1 MSFRSVLVA
10 VDGSRHSD
18 MALEHAIEL
27 ARDGNAR
34 LTILTATPPPAGVSL
49 TGPGAIAAAAAA
61 ARMEQDFDD
70 VLRAAADCVPDDL
83 PVTTVHASG
92 HPAQAILNEME
103 RGHHDLIVMGSR
115 GLGLA
120 RALMGSVSHRVL
132 RHAPAAVLIVHAEGE
147 REAGAPEASDQEA
160 RGASVSR

>member
-1 MSFRSVLVA
+1 MSFHRILVA

-18 MALEHAIEL
+18 MALAHAIEL

-34 LTILTATPPPAGVSL
+34 LTILTATPSPPGVAL
-49 TGPGAIAAAAAA
+49 TGPGAAAIAAPAAGI
-61 ARMEQDFDD
+61 EHDFDAL
-70 VLRAAADCVPDDL
+70 LREAVDRVPDDL

-92 HPAQAILNEME
+92 PPAHAILSEVK
-103 RGHHDLIVMGSR
+103 RGDHDLIVMGSR

-132 RHAPAAVLIVHAEGE
+132 RHAPGAVLIVHAADEPD
-147 REAGAPEASDQEA
+147 ADAPEAADQA
-160 RGASVSR
+160 GLGASVSR

>member
-1 MSFRSVLVA
+1 MSFHRILVA

-18 MALEHAIEL
+18 MALAHAIEL

-34 LTILTATPPPAGVSL
+34 LTILTATPSPPGVAL
-49 TGPGAIAAAAAA
+49 TGPAAAAIAATAAGI
-61 ARMEQDFDD
+61 EHDFDAL
-70 VLRAAADCVPDDL
+70 LREAVDRVPDDL

-92 HPAQAILNEME
+92 PPAHAILSEVE
-103 RGHHDLIVMGSR
+103 RGNHDLIVMGSR

-132 RHAPAAVLIVHAEGE
+132 RHAPGAVLIVHAADESDADAL
-147 REAGAPEASDQEA
+147 EAADQA
-160 RGASVSR
+160 GRGASVSR

>member
-18 MALEHAIEL
+18 MALAHAIEL

-34 LTILTATPPPAGVSL
+34 LTIVTATPPPPGVSL
-49 TGPGAIAAAAAA
+49 TGPGAAVAAAAVS
-61 ARMEQDFDD
+61 RMEHDFDEI
-70 VLRAAADCVPDDL
+70 LRAAADRVPDDL

-92 HPAQAILNEME
+92 PPAQAILNEME
-103 RGHHDLIVMGSR
+103 RGDHDLIVMGSR

-147 REAGAPEASDQEA
+147 PEAGAPEASDQEG

>member
-1 MSFRSVLVA
+1 MSA
-10 VDGSRHSD
+10 
-18 MALEHAIEL
+18 M
-27 ARDGNAR
+27 
-34 LTILTATPPPAGVSL
+34 T
-49 TGPGAIAAAAAA
+49 
-61 ARMEQDFDD
+61 DD
-70 VLRAAADCVPDDL
+70 EILRAATDRVPDDL

-92 HPAQAILNEME
+92 PPAQAILSEME

-120 RALMGSVSHRVL
+120 RSLMGSVSHRVL

-147 REAGAPEASDQEA
+147 PEAGAPEASDQEV

>member
-1 MSFRSVLVA
+1 MSFHSILVA

-18 MALEHAIEL
+18 MALAHAIEL

-34 LTILTATPPPAGVSL
+34 LTILTATPSPPGVALSGPAAAGV
-49 TGPGAIAAAAAA
+49 AATAAGI
-61 ARMEQDFDD
+61 EQDFGEI
-70 VLRAAADCVPDDL
+70 LREAVDRVPDDL

-92 HPAQAILNEME
+92 PPAQAILSEVE
-103 RGHHDLIVMGSR
+103 RGDHDLIVMGSR

-132 RHAPAAVLIVHAEGE
+132 RHAPSAVLIVHAEGGPD
-147 REAGAPEASDQEA
+147 ADAPETADQA
-160 RGASVSR
+160 GRGASVSR